1 MAFGSCSCNS
11 GGGNWAEKVAK
22 TGLFPFCPPEGADIE
37 VDFFEAEEPPLL
49 LELLL
54 KSLLKKEFF
63 LSKLFELE
71 PLLTTLDCA
80 DAVEEVVVVGPP
92 LWCGVASVDS
102 VSSPLKFD
110 SFSSASF
117 TCLSA
122 LAASFLDKRS
132 DPPLDDKL
140 RRDFLEIR
148 RDWLLSR
155 LNELFGDEFE
165 LDPLASPGDRLAA

>member
-22 TGLFPFCPPEGADIE
+22 TGLFPFWPPEGADVE
-37 VDFFEAEEPPLL
+37 VDFFEAGEPPLL

-102 VSSPLKFD
+102 VSSP
-110 SFSSASF
+110 FSSAPC

-132 DPPLDDKL
+132 DPPLEDRL
-140 RRDFLEIR
+140 LSDFLEIR

>member
-1 MAFGSCSCNS
+1 M
-11 GGGNWAEKVAK
+11 
-22 TGLFPFCPPEGADIE
+22 
-37 VDFFEAEEPPLL
+37 L

-63 LSKLFELE
+63 RSKLFELE
-71 PLLTTLDCA
+71 PLLPTDS
-80 DAVEEVVVVGPP
+80 VEVVVVGAPV
-92 LWCGVASVDS
+92 WCGVASVDS
-102 VSSPLKFD
+102 VSSPLQFD
-110 SFSSASF
+110 SLSSASF

-132 DPPLDDKL
+132 DPPLEDKL
-140 RRDFLEIR
+140 LRDFLEIR

-165 LDPLASPGDRLAA
+165 LDPLASPGDRPEA